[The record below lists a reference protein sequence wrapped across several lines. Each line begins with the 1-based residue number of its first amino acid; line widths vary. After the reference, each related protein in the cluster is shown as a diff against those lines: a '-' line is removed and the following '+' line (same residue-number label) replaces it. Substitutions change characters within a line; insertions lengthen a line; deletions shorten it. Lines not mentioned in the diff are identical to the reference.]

1 MTNFDDLKL
10 SVEAISGGKN
20 TVILDDLGMPSIVVP
35 FPKLKYSDIIAGGS
49 QDALPAFIVDGEEVD
64 VIHVSKYQNIVVNS
78 RAYSLPF
85 KDPRVYVDFDTALA
99 SCRNKGAGWHL
110 NTNALWAAIQS
121 WCYKN
126 NTVPHG
132 NSNYGQDY
140 SNPHE
145 KGVVTYK
152 YESNGQMYNGRTAT
166 GSGPVT
172 WYHNYDSSG
181 IADLCGNIWEWAAGM
196 RLVNGEIQIIPNG
209 NSMKLDCNMSSS
221 STEWK
226 AIMPDG
232 TLVTPGTA
240 GTLKYDG
247 ETASGGVR
255 LNTEIEFST
264 ETMSNTYTSKQFGT
278 LTAKTGVAVPQ
289 LLKGLG
295 LFPIPDY
302 DYGNGNIWIRNHEAE
317 RVPFR
322 GASWYHTSSV
332 GVAAL
337 SLYYPRSG
345 SGSDVGFRSAFC
357 EKLKTGSL

>member
-10 SVEAISGGKN
+10 SVEAISGGRN

-35 FPKLKYSDIIAGGS
+35 FPKLKYADVITGGS
-49 QDALPAFIVDGEEVD
+49 QDTLPAFIVDGEEVD

-85 KDPRVYVDFDTALA
+85 KDPRAAIDFDTAL
-99 SCRNKGAGWHL
+99 SVSRNKGAGWHL
-110 NTNALWAAIQS
+110 MSNALWAAVQN

-126 NTVPHG
+126 NTPPRG
-132 NSNYGQDY
+132 NTNYGQDFN
-140 SNPHE
+140 NPHE
-145 KGVVTYK
+145 KGVVSYK
-152 YESNGQMYNGRTAT
+152 YTSGEQLLNGRTAT

-181 IADLCGNIWEWAAGM
+181 IADLCGNVWEWVAGL

-209 NSMKLDCNMSSS
+209 NSMKLDCNMGAS

-226 AIMPDG
+226 AILPNG
-232 TLVTPGTA
+232 TLVDPGTA

-247 ETASGGVR
+247 KTGSGGVR
-255 LNTEIEFST
+255 INTTVEFPS
-264 ETMSNTYTSKQFGT
+264 SGT
-278 LTAKTGVAVPQ
+278 GDRNEMFKTVTAADGVSIPQ
-289 LLKGLG
+289 ILRGLG
-295 LFPIPDY
+295 LYPDSAHA
-302 DYGNGNIWIRNHEAE
+302 YGGDRLYLRNHEAE

-322 GASWYHTSSV
+322 GGSWHSTSDA

-337 SLYYPRSG
+337 SLGNARSVV
-345 SGSDVGFRSAFC
+345 SASIGFRAAFC
-357 EKLKTGSL
+357 EKLKTV